1 MNTGPAPNLI
11 MDCDPATSPQI
22 TGLAVS
28 QPAAASAAS

>member
-1 MNTGPAPNLI
+1 MNTGPAPNLSN
-11 MDCDPATSPQI
+11 PATSPQI